1 MEYGDGSIRLYL
13 CFVIPTKISMN
24 LRKQHS
30 VSGKMSNRSF
40 ARLRFYET
48 GWQNSSYF
56 SIVARFPALKEYVA
70 EVRQSFSKMSE
81 VTSQSPSKERQEDKT
96 DPGASRHGNFMN
108 YYQFHPAEERVRQL
122 PCGVWL
128 SAHPDRKY
136 VGLDVGCN
144 AGDLTFVLHDFLEN
158 ALSSDR
164 PEISLLGVDLDP
176 ILIERARERNPRP
189 DRIIFECLDF
199 LDEDRTL
206 HEYLRRFEKSR
217 FDVVFCFSVTM
228 WIHLNHGDEGLIN
241 FLRKACS
248 IAEMIV
254 IEPQLWKCYRNA
266 ARRLRR
272 SKAEDFPLL
281 KTLKLTGDPAAHI
294 ENILSEFCNFRRVT
308 VTTDNE
314 WKRRLL
320 IYART

>member
-1 MEYGDGSIRLYL
+1 MPLHICHRRRKRKL
-13 CFVIPTKISMN
+13 
-24 LRKQHS
+24 LRVGPWRMDLVFLHFFD
-30 VSGKMSNRSF
+30 RC
-40 ARLRFYET
+40 A
-48 GWQNSSYF
+48 
-56 SIVARFPALKEYVA
+56 
-70 EVRQSFSKMSE
+70 FSKMSRE
-81 VTSQSPSKERQEDKT
+81 EARSSRKERQEDKT

-122 PCGVWL
+122 PHGVWR

-144 AGDLTFVLHDFLEN
+144 AGDLTFVLHDFLEK
-158 ALSSDR
+158 ALSADQSK
-164 PEISLLGVDLDP
+164 EISLLGVDLDP

-189 DRIIFECLDF
+189 DRIIFECFDF
-199 LDEDRTL
+199 LTEDCNRVL
-206 HEYLRRFEKSR
+206 NEHLDRFEKSR

-228 WIHLNHGDEGLIN
+228 WIHLNHGDEGLVK

-248 IAEMIV
+248 IADMIV
-254 IEPQLWKCYRNA
+254 IEPQVWKCYRNA
-266 ARRLRR
+266 SRRLRR

-281 KTLKLTGDPAAHI
+281 KTLKYTGDPVEHI
-294 ENILSEFCNFRRVT
+294 ERILREFCNFRRVM
-308 VTTDNE
+308 VTKNNE